1 MSANTNGYI
10 YKPQIFFKFLIS
22 PVSIFSL
29 VGLARFEGSQLQ
41 FFVLASTLSG
51 PTRWRL
57 DSAPQI
63 PGEPEEPCSWGT
75 NHLWWNLGK
84 NIWLRSRVCSVS
96 CLELALQLP
105 VSARL
110 NGLPFL
116 RIPSSFGSNLIRLW
130 NKTFLC
136 RAGTLEGL

>member
-1 MSANTNGYI
+1 MDTFTN
-10 YKPQIFFKFLIS
+10 PRFFFKFLIS

-63 PGEPEEPCSWGT
+63 SGTMFLGNESSLVESREEY
-75 NHLWWNLGK
+75 L
-84 NIWLRSRVCSVS
+84 V
-96 CLELALQLP
+96 
-105 VSARL
+105 
-110 NGLPFL
+110 
-116 RIPSSFGSNLIRLW
+116 
-130 NKTFLC
+130 TF
-136 RAGTLEGL
+136 